1 MWTMT
6 ETRATPLECG
16 DEALLQRAANTKLVE
31 IDINIIRDYVK
42 DYLFGRV
49 VFLWDKVQLDKSGV
63 LYNDRIRNCRGK
75 IAEGTL
81 LNVSEEHTMTYM
93 DLVWSQ
99 MTQQNIYAK
108 WLSSKWLNVYQ
119 VVQKRFM

>member
-1 MWTMT
+1 MT

-108 WLSSKWLNVYQ
+108 WLSSK
-119 VVQKRFM
+119 